1 MLPQLSD
8 VYYCLIFMVFL
19 IKHADFMAKNLLVVP
34 FFSQVKLLDAQN
46 KTKLFL
52 KKVFLLLA

>member
-8 VYYCLIFMVFL
+8 VYCCLIFMVFL
-19 IKHADFMAKNLLVVP
+19 IKHADFMAKNLLVVT

-46 KTKLFL
+46 ETRLF
-52 KKVFLLLA
+52 